1 MKNNRQSVPAAHA
14 AAIARGA
21 RRWGQWLLLIGALAG
36 LNWVASAPTLPAVVD
51 LNSPPTAAQEEPS
64 NVALALSVEFPTVGA
79 AYRSGTYVH
88 DPDNAPYLGYWDP
101 KACYRYKET
110 GAAELSGE
118 YFYRIGATDGSG
130 YCTDAYSGN
139 LLNFA
144 ASSAIDILRL
154 SLTGGHRVV
163 DTTSKTVLER
173 AYLYRNWKLNDPT
186 YFPARQIPIA
196 LVGRVMPADANPLP
210 NAQFVYSG
218 SCKNFVWFGRRT
230 ANNVDCDTAE
240 TSATTNVTVP
250 AAVADTTC
258 QWPNP
263 SGGWYCTSNA
273 GHDNQNGV
281 GTCGAQVRV
290 RLGGSNRNV
299 YPCTTNLKSGTRQES
314 QTTYTYYG
322 DLNPLGSNGK
332 YQPMYA
338 RVRVCDGL
346 EPSRPEFC
354 QRYPLG
360 NHKPVGEIQMNSDGT
375 RISAFGYLAEDG
387 TGRYGG
393 VLRAPMSYVGPTKPA
408 SGTAG
413 LVSNPQAEWNLNT
426 GVFVDNPRNGS
437 FTYSGVV
444 NYVNRFG
451 TTGTPGYYKG
461 NDPVGELYYET
472 LRYFMGL
479 GPSADAISNLQTS
492 SYDGF
497 PVYTQAS
504 DPIENACQRKN
515 YILTIGDVNTHADRQ
530 LPGHGGTGAIA
541 GNGTDP
547 ARGAE
552 SLLGGGSFNAASWTA
567 VIANMETDSAGTY
580 TNSLGAS
587 VSTRGNPNP
596 NANNSSLN
604 NKATG
609 SGGSSAYYWAGAAYW
624 AHTQPIRNDNDAQG
638 KSKSLVRV
646 NTFTIDVDEGG
657 NGTID
662 ASPRG
667 IKPRQSS
674 FYLAGKYGWF
684 NNTNTN
690 GGQLQPLPSGALG
703 ANEHLDGHPFR
714 NVLTGA
720 LDNSRW
726 EYAGEPNTPDGYVIA
741 SQAAK
746 LQAGISRFFS
756 SLRSQVTPG
765 TVTGLSALRFTS
777 ASPDGDMFIP
787 QYDPK
792 NWAGRL
798 VKGRIRFDVNTG
810 SLALTSVSWDAGK
823 ILTDASVATGTV
835 SDPMVKPASRK
846 IFTYSRDGT
855 NRGGQLFTTG
865 SKDKFDTEVV
875 TALTQSPSGAP
886 AGQSDGDKQDAI
898 IDWLRG
904 DRSLEAGAT
913 GGYLR
918 ARTSVLGD
926 IVNSGPV
933 YKKEADPD
941 VSGTDYATFASTA
954 RNRTAMVYVGAND
967 GLLHAFRA
975 SDGKEL
981 FAYLPRAVATKAPLL
996 ALPDY
1001 THLPFVD
1008 AMPAV
1013 EEAQLTA
1020 SDGTTT
1026 WKTVLVSGM
1035 GGGAQGIFA
1044 LDVTDPDAFDKS
1056 KVMFEFTDAD
1066 DVDMGNVIGQP
1077 KLVRIKQAGAAA
1089 TAPQYRWYVAVS
1101 SGYNNYQADG
1111 AASTDGRQALFLLSL
1126 DKPAGDAWVLGTNY
1140 FKMKVATPSSAR
1152 AAALANPGVAKDVFG
1167 NAVLFYAGDTQGNL
1181 WKFDL
1186 QNGLNSTNAA
1196 NAVKSSGTTPV
1207 PMAVLRDSSTRVQPI
1222 TTVPQ
1227 VVPGL
1232 GSGYMVIFG
1241 TGKFLESG
1249 DAANTETNAVY
1260 GIWDNLTN
1268 DVSDWQVGRAK
1279 LFGRSFD
1286 AGTNL
1291 TSGDATFEF
1300 GTGSSGTYRGWYVTL
1315 PLAGERVV
1323 VDPDTR
1329 FGYTAVN
1336 SLVPPADCTVR
1347 GSGATMTFGNLY
1359 GNAESARNY
1368 QTSGYLGRPR
1378 IVQID
1383 LSPVDTYTYSTR
1395 TGTGRRD
1402 ISISS
1407 LPISSTGGAG
1417 DDPTLISG
1425 SRVTIKV
1432 PAGRVGWREIKNF
1445 GG

>member
-1 MKNNRQSVPAAHA
+1 MKNKKHSLAFGFHAVAA
-14 AAIARGA
+14 RKG
-21 RRWGQWLLLIGALAG
+21 RRWAQWLLLVGSLGA
-36 LNWVASAPTLPAVVD
+36 LNWVASQPTLPAVVD

-79 AYRSGTYVH
+79 AYRSGIYSHNPDTEPYV
-88 DPDNAPYLGYWDP
+88 GYWDT
-101 KACYRYKET
+101 KACYRYKES
-110 GAAELSGE
+110 GASELSGE
-118 YFYRIGATDGSG
+118 YFYRVGATDASG
-130 YCTDAYSGN
+130 YCSNAYSGN

-154 SLTGGHRVV
+154 SLTGGHRAV
-163 DTTSKTVLER
+163 DSASKTVLER
-173 AYLYRNWKLNDPT
+173 AYLYTNWKLNDAT
-186 YFPARQIPIA
+186 YFPARRIPIN
-196 LVGRVMPADANPLP
+196 LVGQVMPADASPL
-210 NAQFVYSG
+210 ADEQYVYSG
-218 SCKNFVWFGRRT
+218 SCKNVVWFGRRT
-230 ANNVDCDTAE
+230 ANNVDCDTA
-240 TSATTNVTVP
+240 ATTANVNVP
-250 AAVADTTC
+250 AAVSDATC
-258 QWPNP
+258 QWTNP
-263 SGGWYCTSNA
+263 SGGWYCTSNS

-281 GTCGAQVRV
+281 GTCGVRVTV

-299 YPCTTNLKSGTRQES
+299 YPCTTNLKSGTQQVS
-314 QTTYTYYG
+314 QTTNYG
-322 DLNPLGSNGK
+322 DLNPVGTDGRYL
-332 YQPMYA
+332 PMYA
-338 RVRVCDGL
+338 RARVCDGL
-346 EPSRPEFC
+346 EASRPDFC
-354 QRYPLG
+354 RRYPSG
-360 NHKPVGEIQMNSDGT
+360 NYKPVGEIQRYSDGT
-375 RISAFGYLAEDG
+375 RISAFGYLAENG

-408 SGTAG
+408 AGGAAG

-426 GVFVDNPRNGS
+426 GVFVDNPRGGS

-451 TTGTPGYYKG
+451 TTGTLGYYKS

-472 LRYFMGL
+472 LRYFMGK
-479 GPSADAISNLQTS
+479 GASADAISNLQAA

-497 PVYTQAS
+497 PVYTTAA

-530 LPGHGGTGAIA
+530 LPGHGGSGAIA
-541 GNGTDP
+541 GNTTDP

-552 SLLGGGSFNAASWTA
+552 SLLDSGTFNAADWA
-567 VIANMETDSAGTY
+567 GVIARMETDATGTY
-580 TNSLGAS
+580 TNSLGVS
-587 VSTRGNPNP
+587 VSTRGNPDP
-596 NANNSSLN
+596 NSNNTNLN
-604 NKATG
+604 SKTTG

-624 AHTQPIRNDNDAQG
+624 AHTQPIRNDIDGQG

-684 NNTNTN
+684 NNTNVN

-703 ANEHLDGHPFR
+703 ANEQLDGHPFR

-746 LQAGISRFFS
+746 MQAGVSRFFS
-756 SLRSQVTPG
+756 ALRSQVTPG

-777 ASPDGDMFIP
+777 VSPDGDMFIP

-798 VKGRIRFDVNTG
+798 VKGQIRYDVDTG
-810 SLALTSVSWDAGK
+810 SLALTSVTWDAGK
-823 ILTDASVATGTV
+823 ILTDASVATGAV
-835 SDPMVKPASRK
+835 SDPQVKPVNRK
-846 IFTYSRDGT
+846 IFTYSRDGA
-855 NRGGQLFTTG
+855 NRGGQLFETG
-865 SKDKFDTEVV
+865 QKGKFDADVV
-875 TALTQSPSGAP
+875 TALTQSPAGAP
-886 AGQSDGDKQDAI
+886 TGQSDSDKQDAI

-904 DRSLEAGAT
+904 DRSLEAGVA

-918 ARTSVLGD
+918 ARTSILGD

-941 VSGTDYATFASTA
+941 VIGTDYAAFATTA
-954 RNRTAMVYVGAND
+954 RSRTAMVYVGAND

-1008 AMPAV
+1008 ATPAV
-1013 EEAQLTA
+1013 EEAQFTA
-1020 SDGTTT
+1020 DDGATT
-1026 WKTVLVSGM
+1026 WKTVLASGM

-1044 LDVTDPDAFDKS
+1044 LDVTDPDAFDRS
-1056 KVMFEFTDAD
+1056 KVLFEFTDQD

-1089 TAPQYRWYVAVS
+1089 SAPQYRWYVAVS

-1111 AASTDGRQALFLLSL
+1111 AASSDGRQALFLLSL
-1126 DKPAGDAWVLGTNY
+1126 DKPAGSAWAEGTNY
-1140 FKMKVATPSSAR
+1140 YKMRVAKPSNTR

-1186 QNGLNSTNAA
+1186 QNGVNSANAA
-1196 NAVKSSGTTPV
+1196 SAVKTSSGNAV
-1207 PMAVLRDSSTRVQPI
+1207 PMAILRDSANRVQPI
-1222 TTVPQ
+1222 TTMPQ

-1249 DAANTETNAVY
+1249 DASVVEANAVY

-1268 DVSDWQVGRAK
+1268 VVSDWEI
-1279 LFGRSFD
+1279 GRSKLLERTYD
-1286 AGTNL
+1286 TATNL
-1291 TSGDATFEF
+1291 TSGATTFTF

-1315 PLAGERVV
+1315 PLSGERVA

-1368 QTSGYLGRPR
+1368 QTGGYLGRPR

-1383 LSPVDTYTYSTR
+1383 LSAPDTYTYSTR

-1402 ISISS
+1402 ISITS
-1407 LPISSTGGAG
+1407 LPISSTGGVG

-1425 SRVTIKV
+1425 SRVSIKV